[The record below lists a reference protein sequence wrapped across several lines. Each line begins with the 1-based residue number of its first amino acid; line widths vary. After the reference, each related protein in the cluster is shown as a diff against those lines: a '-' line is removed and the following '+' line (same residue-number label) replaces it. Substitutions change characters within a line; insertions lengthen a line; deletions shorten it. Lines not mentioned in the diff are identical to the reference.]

1 MAEKIHHMQNVFKL
15 ILKMFIFYEINKFT
29 SISMKFAQIILKWW
43 LTKMLKPISVKT
55 VQNGKWLY
63 IPKSQ
68 KKNLY
73 SLYILEFFLFFLAA
87 AYDFHDF
94 VSPQLNDPDFDA
106 KPMILFVGQYSTG
119 KKLEFEWIMNILGYI

>member
-68 KKNLY
+68 KKY
-73 SLYILEFFLFFLAA
+73 YILCSF
-87 AYDFHDF
+87 
-94 VSPQLNDPDFDA
+94 
-106 KPMILFVGQYSTG
+106 
-119 KKLEFEWIMNILGYI
+119 